1 MKKSLIV
8 VIIFSILLI
17 FGGVLIFVFGP
28 TDNKSENNKENNKE
42 KNIEKAKN
50 IINDNSGDK
59 KELEFKK
66 IDKDGNYVFKL
77 KDDKN
82 TEYVVN
88 LKNKSYVINYSDII
102 DVNG

>member
-1 MKKSLIV
+1 MKKSLIL

-17 FGGVLIFVFGP
+17 FGGILIFAFGP
-28 TDNKSENNKENNKE
+28 TNNKSKNNKENNKE

-50 IINDNSGDK
+50 IITDNSEEK

-82 TEYVVN
+82 TEYVVD
-88 LKNKSYVINYSDII
+88 LKNKSYVINYSQVI